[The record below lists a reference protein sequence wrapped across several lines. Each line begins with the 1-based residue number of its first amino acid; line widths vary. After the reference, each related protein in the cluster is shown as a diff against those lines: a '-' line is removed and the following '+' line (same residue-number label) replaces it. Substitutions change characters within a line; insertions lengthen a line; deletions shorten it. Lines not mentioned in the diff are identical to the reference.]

1 MSPFALMH
9 RTIDAL
15 RDLPPVRQLRRR
27 AFDKR
32 FNSHRPGHLF
42 RGVFG
47 SFEEARAS
55 APATLPLGYD
65 NAESASLYL
74 QRLRADEYDYPAMF
88 WLSQSLADG
97 MASVVDLGGSVG
109 IKFFAFGRAM
119 GFPAHLTWRV
129 IEVPAAVELGR
140 TFASERGVSQS
151 LQFSD
156 SVAAADGADVLF
168 ASGSLQYLPQTLGD
182 ILASLASKPKR
193 VIVNTTPIHPS
204 RSFFTLNGIGTA
216 FCPYRVQSHEE
227 FVGSV
232 TQQGYVLHDQWLNR
246 GKAMAL
252 PFDVGYGVDHYSGFC
267 FDARSLNAGR
277 AASLSTPL
285 RGPDHAQ

>member
-9 RTIDAL
+9 RSIDAL
-15 RDLPPVRQLRRR
+15 RDLPPVRELRRR

-47 SFEEARAS
+47 SFEEAQAS

-88 WLSQSLADG
+88 WLSQSLANG

-109 IKFFAFGRAM
+109 IKYFAFGRTL

-140 TFASERGVSQS
+140 RFASERGVAHA

-156 SVAAADGADVLF
+156 SVATADGADVLL
-168 ASGSLQYLPQTLGD
+168 ASGSLQYMPQTLGD
-182 ILASLASKPKR
+182 ILACLSNKPKR
-193 VIVNTTPIHPS
+193 IIVNTTPIHPS

-232 TQQGYVLHDQWLNR
+232 TQQGYVLQDQWLNR

-252 PFDVGYGVDHYSGFC
+252 PFEPGYGVDHYSGFC
-267 FDARSLNAGR
+267 FDARAPSSGGDAPPGSATL
-277 AASLSTPL
+277 
-285 RGPDHAQ
+285 GPAHG